1 MASAPDPEEDEAAS
15 GGRGQAVTW
24 EPDSGC
30 GEWTGVEGAVQQS
43 TLLFPLQ
50 AVSSSEKELL

>member
-1 MASAPDPEEDEAAS
+1 MASAPDPGEDEAGGS
-15 GGRGQAVTW
+15 GRGKAVTW

-43 TLLFPLQ
+43 ISLFPLG
-50 AVSSSEKELL
+50 LIF